1 MGKRQRDCA
10 ECGGPVGIIGR
21 DLCCRC
27 TARAKDAAAKQP
39 CPDCSR
45 SRVLVVETGRC
56 VICSRRCAQ
65 CGHKVRF
72 AEAVL
77 CRGCQRKAD
86 LQARQQD
93 CPRCGKPGYLRVDP
107 GWCGHCSRPRP
118 SKKPPRVCVACGV
131 LRRHA
136 GRGMCSRCW
145 QRHPDRPHV
154 AGEHL
159 LARLA
164 DPPDWLPGLITC
176 LADGYSPGR
185 ACVAVTELGR
195 LLDDEHSN
203 HPPSLLDRARRSGR
217 SMGPLARS
225 MQDFFTEHGLAMPTD
240 HNERLAAGR
249 RQRRIEAAPE
259 PLRPAI
265 AGFAEF
271 MLTAKARARRA
282 GTLPRSDS
290 TIEAALAA
298 VRDFAS
304 FLNSE
309 RGKQDW
315 ATVELGDV
323 EAFLVSLPKSRQRR
337 LTVLRQFFRF
347 ARSHRLVLVDPTKS
361 LDRKEAKGFRGRTL
375 TLEQQRRLF
384 QRWTTDLLVHPHE
397 SLVGILALLHGASS
411 REVRLLTCDDVDP
424 LRQTVRLGER
434 PHPVPMDPASW
445 TIVQR
450 CLAQRASWRTANP
463 HVIVTKG
470 TKAGRSPASV
480 AYLSHVLDDC
490 GFGPRMIRC
499 TRLIDLVNTMDPKLV
514 AAAFGMTAEAAMIY
528 LADFVDPTRLPN
540 P

>member
-93 CPRCGKPGYLRVDP
+93 CPRCGKPGYLRVDT

-136 GRGMCSRCW
+136 CRGMCSRCW

-203 HPPSLLDRARRSGR
+203 HPPSLLDRARRSG
-217 SMGPLARS
+217 
-225 MQDFFTEHGLAMPTD
+225 QI
-240 HNERLAAGR
+240 GR
-249 RQRRIEAAPE
+249 A
-259 PLRPAI
+259 
-265 AGFAEF
+265 
-271 MLTAKARARRA
+271 
-282 GTLPRSDS
+282 
-290 TIEAALAA
+290 
-298 VRDFAS
+298 
-304 FLNSE
+304 
-309 RGKQDW
+309 
-315 ATVELGDV
+315 
-323 EAFLVSLPKSRQRR
+323 
-337 LTVLRQFFRF
+337 
-347 ARSHRLVLVDPTKS
+347 
-361 LDRKEAKGFRGRTL
+361 
-375 TLEQQRRLF
+375 
-384 QRWTTDLLVHPHE
+384 
-397 SLVGILALLHGASS
+397 
-411 REVRLLTCDDVDP
+411 
-424 LRQTVRLGER
+424 
-434 PHPVPMDPASW
+434 
-445 TIVQR
+445 
-450 CLAQRASWRTANP
+450 
-463 HVIVTKG
+463 HV
-470 TKAGRSPASV
+470 
-480 AYLSHVLDDC
+480 
-490 GFGPRMIRC
+490 
-499 TRLIDLVNTMDPKLV
+499 
-514 AAAFGMTAEAAMIY
+514 
-528 LADFVDPTRLPN
+528 
-540 P
+540 